1 MTGDQS
7 DMYARLRALLPAGWF
22 GDNNPILD
30 AMLYGCA
37 NALAWSYTLYTYTV
51 KQTRIKTATDGFLD
65 LIATDFFGPDGLLR
79 AANQGDESYLNKI
92 IVNMFRE
99 RGTRKSVSSVLYDLT
114 GRYPLIFEPERP
126 ADTGGYGVGCG
137 YRLGGGYGS
146 MLMPY
151 QAFVT
156 AYRPVGTGIPN
167 ISGYGIPASGYSIA
181 SQGEYAS
188 LSMIQGGVTDADI
201 YAAISSVKME
211 GTIAWTR
218 ILSNPDPEPTYIGI
232 SYILGQSIVY

>member
-22 GDNNPILD
+22 GDDNPILD
-30 AMLYGCA
+30 AVLYGCA
-37 NALAWSYTLYTYTV
+37 NSLSWAYTLYAYAV
-51 KQTRIKTATDGFLD
+51 RQTRIKTATDGFLD
-65 LIATDFFGPDGLLR
+65 LIAADFFGQDGLPR
-79 AANQGDESYLNKI
+79 AANQGDASYLNKI
-92 IVNMFRE
+92 VVNMFRE

-126 ADTGGYGVGCG
+126 ADTGGYGAGAG

-146 MLMPY
+146 LLMPY

-156 AYRPVGTGIPN
+156 AYRPVGTGIPS
-167 ISGYGIPASGYSIA
+167 IAGYGISTSGYSVA
-181 SQGEYAS
+181 NQGEYAS
-188 LSMIQGGVTDADI
+188 LDMVQGGVTDTDI
-201 YAAISSVKME
+201 YDAISSVKME

-218 ILSNPDPEPTYIGI
+218 ILSNPEPTPTRIGVD
-232 SYILGQSIVY
+232 YTVGESIVY